1 MDAYLEGGILYSK
14 AETRTPWTP
23 SLTWSE
29 RRRDCGRMFISIRK
43 ARKFVQVVAT
53 CCIVGLMIFWT
64 PLDNSIMNHMKSYS
78 YRYLINSYDFVNESL
93 SISKHSLNRVA
104 SYPYLI
110 NHKEKCQQQDV
121 LLLLFV
127 KTSPKNRYRRNAI
140 RQTWGNENYVR
151 SQLNANIKVVFAL
164 GRLTDRTQQAQVQR
178 KLILEDQTYNDLIQ
192 QDFLDTFH
200 NLTLKLLLQFS
211 WVNAYCPHA
220 KFMMSAD
227 DDIFIHMP
235 NLVAYLQSLAQMGV
249 QDLWIGRVHRG
260 SPPVRDKSSKYYVP
274 YEMYQWPSYPDYTAG
289 AAYVISSDVAAKVYE
304 ASQTLNTS
312 LYIDDVFMGLCA
324 NKMRIVPQYHV
335 FFSGEG
341 KAPYH
346 PCIYNKMMTSHGHV
360 EDLHH
365 LWKQATDPE
374 VKNVTSGF
382 LSRMYCKLVNIWL
395 LCRIHYQNTYPCS
408 AAFS

>member
-1 MDAYLEGGILYSK
+1 I
-14 AETRTPWTP
+14 
-23 SLTWSE
+23 
-29 RRRDCGRMFISIRK
+29 RMFVSPRRVRK
-43 ARKFVQVVAT
+43 CHFLQLCAT
-53 CCIVGLMIFWT
+53 CFILCLMIFWV
-64 PLDNSIMNHMKSYS
+64 PFDNHILSHMKSYS
-78 YRYLINSYDFVNESL
+78 YRYLINSYHFVNDSL
-93 SISKHSLNRVA
+93 SISRDNLNRVS
-104 SYPYLI
+104 SYQYLI
-110 NHKEKCQQQDV
+110 NHREKCQQQDI

-127 KTSPKNRYRRNAI
+127 KSSPENRYRRDAI
-140 RQTWGNENYVR
+140 RQTWGDEKYVR
-151 SQLNANIKVVFAL
+151 SQLNANIKTLFAL
-164 GRLTDRTQQAQVQR
+164 GRPTHHLQKTQQQR
-178 KLILEDQTYNDLIQ
+178 ELELEDQKHQDLIQ

-220 KFMMSAD
+220 RFIMSAD

-235 NLVAYLQSLAQMGV
+235 NLIAYLQSLTQMGA

-260 SPPVRDKSSKYYVP
+260 SPPIRDRRSKYYVP

-289 AAYVISSDVAAKVYE
+289 AAYVISNDVAAKVYE
-304 ASQTLNTS
+304 ASLTLNTS

-324 NKMRIVPQYHV
+324 NKMGIVPQYHV

-360 EDLHH
+360 DDLRQ
-365 LWKQATDPE
+365 LWKQATDPK
-374 VKNVTSGF
+374 VKEITSGIWG
-382 LSRMYCKLVNIWL
+382 RMYCRLVNIVL
-395 LCRIHYQNTYPCS
+395 LCKLYYVDTYPCS

>member
-1 MDAYLEGGILYSK
+1 MDAHPEGGILYTR
-14 AETRTPWTP
+14 AETRTPW
-23 SLTWSE
+23 SKHQ
-29 RRRDCGRMFISIRK
+29 RDSGRMFISIRK
-43 ARKFVQVVAT
+43 VRKFVQLLAT

-64 PLDNSIMNHMKSYS
+64 PLDNTVVSHMKSYS
-78 YRYLINSYDFVNESL
+78 YRYLINSYNFVNDSL
-93 SISKHSLNRVA
+93 SVSKHSSDRVA
-104 SYPYLI
+104 RYPYLI

-127 KTSPKNRYRRNAI
+127 KTSPENRHRRNAI
-140 RQTWGNENYVR
+140 RQTWGNENYVH
-151 SQLNANIKVVFAL
+151 SQLNATIKVVFAL
-164 GRLTDRTQQAQVQR
+164 GQLRDRTQQAQVQR
-178 KLILEDQTYNDLIQ
+178 KLILEDQKYSDLIQ
-192 QDFLDTFH
+192 KDFLDTFH

-220 KFMMSAD
+220 KFIMSAD

-274 YEMYQWPSYPDYTAG
+274 YEMYPWSSYPDYTAG

-324 NKMRIVPQYHV
+324 NKMGIVPQYHA

-360 EDLHH
+360 KDLHR
-365 LWKQATDPE
+365 LWKQATDPK
-374 VKNVTSGF
+374 VKNFASGF
-382 LSRMYCKLVNIWL
+382 LNRVYCKLVNIWL
-395 LCRIHYQNTYPCS
+395 LCNLHYEDTYPCS
-408 AAFS
+408 AVFS

>member
-1 MDAYLEGGILYSK
+1 
-14 AETRTPWTP
+14 
-23 SLTWSE
+23 
-29 RRRDCGRMFISIRK
+29 MFVSSRK
-43 ARKFVQVVAT
+43 VRKCQFVQILAT
-53 CCIVGLMIFWT
+53 CFVLSLMIFWT
-64 PLDNSIMNHMKSYS
+64 PLDNHIVSHMKSYS
-78 YRYLINSYDFVNESL
+78 YRYLINSYNFVNNSL
-93 SISKHSLNRVA
+93 SVSRDNLDRVA
-104 SYPYLI
+104 RYQYLI
-110 NHKEKCQQQDV
+110 NHKEKCQQQEV

-127 KTSPKNRYRRNAI
+127 KTSPENRHRRDAI
-140 RQTWGNENYVR
+140 RQTWGNEKYVH
-151 SQLNANIKVVFAL
+151 SHLNANIKTVFAL
-164 GRLTDRTQQAQVQR
+164 GLPTDHMQRAQMQR
-178 KLILEDQTYNDLIQ
+178 KLLKEDQKYNDLIQ

-200 NLTLKLLLQFS
+200 NLTLKLLLQFG

-220 KFMMSAD
+220 KFIMSAD

-235 NLVAYLQSLAQMGV
+235 NLVAYLQSLVEIGV
-249 QDLWIGRVHRG
+249 QDIWIGRVHRG
-260 SPPVRDKSSKYYVP
+260 APPVRDKTSKYYVP

-324 NKMRIVPQYHV
+324 NKMGIVPQYHV

-346 PCIYNKMMTSHGHV
+346 PCIYNKMITSHGHV

-365 LWKQATDPE
+365 LWKQATDPK
-374 VKNVTSGF
+374 VKSFSSRF
-382 LSRMYCKLVNIWL
+382 LGRLYCKIVNIML
-395 LCRIHYQNTYPCS
+395 LCKLHYEDTYPCS

>member
-1 MDAYLEGGILYSK
+1 MFVS
-14 AETRTPWTP
+14 P
-23 SLTWSE
+23 
-29 RRRDCGRMFISIRK
+29 RRVRK
-43 ARKFVQVVAT
+43 CHFLQLCAT
-53 CCIVGLMIFWT
+53 CFILCLMIFWI
-64 PLDNSIMNHMKSYS
+64 PFDNQIVSHMKSYS
-78 YRYLINSYDFVNESL
+78 YRYLINSYHFVNDSL
-93 SISKHSLNRVA
+93 SISRDNLNRVS

-110 NHKEKCQQQDV
+110 NHREKCQQQDV

-127 KTSPKNRYRRNAI
+127 KSSPENRYRRDAI
-140 RQTWGNENYVR
+140 RQTWGDEKYVR
-151 SQLNANIKVVFAL
+151 SQLNANIKTLFAL
-164 GRLTDRTQQAQVQR
+164 GRPTHHEQKTRQQR
-178 KLILEDQTYNDLIQ
+178 ELELEDQKYQDLIQ

-211 WVNAYCPHA
+211 WVKAYCPHA
-220 KFMMSAD
+220 RFIMSAD

-235 NLVAYLQSLAQMGV
+235 NLIAYLQSLTQMGA

-260 SPPVRDKSSKYYVP
+260 SPPIRDRRSKYYVP

-289 AAYVISSDVAAKVYE
+289 AAYVISNDVAARVYE
-304 ASQTLNTS
+304 ASLTLNTS

-324 NKMRIVPQYHV
+324 NKVGIVPQYHV

-360 EDLHH
+360 DDLRQ
-365 LWKQATDPE
+365 LWKQATDPK
-374 VKNVTSGF
+374 VKEITSGIWGKI
-382 LSRMYCKLVNIWL
+382 YCRLVNIVL
-395 LCRIHYQNTYPCS
+395 LCKLYYVDTYPCS

>member
-1 MDAYLEGGILYSK
+1 I
-14 AETRTPWTP
+14 
-23 SLTWSE
+23 
-29 RRRDCGRMFISIRK
+29 RMFVSPRRVRK
-43 ARKFVQVVAT
+43 CHFLRIFAT
-53 CCIVGLMIFWT
+53 CFILCLMIFWG
-64 PLDNSIMNHMKSYS
+64 PFDNHIVSHMKSYS
-78 YRYLINSYDFVNESL
+78 YRYLINSYHFVNDSL
-93 SISKHSLNRVA
+93 SVNRDNLDRVS
-104 SYPYLI
+104 SYQYLI
-110 NHKEKCQQQDV
+110 NHREKCQQQDV

-127 KTSPKNRYRRNAI
+127 KTSPENRHRRDAI
-140 RQTWGNENYVR
+140 RQTWGNEKYVH
-151 SQLNANIKVVFAL
+151 SQLNANIKTLFAL
-164 GRLTDRTQQAQVQR
+164 GRPTDHLQQTQLQR
-178 KLILEDQTYNDLIQ
+178 KLQHDLIQ

-220 KFMMSAD
+220 RFIMSAD

-289 AAYVISSDVAAKVYE
+289 AAYVISNDVAAKVYE
-304 ASQTLNTS
+304 ASLTLNTS

-324 NKMRIVPQYHV
+324 NKMGIVPQYHV

-360 EDLHH
+360 DDLHH
-365 LWKQATDPE
+365 LWKQATDPK
-374 VKNVTSGF
+374 VKKFSSGIWG
-382 LSRMYCKLVNIWL
+382 RIYCRLVNIVL
-395 LCRIHYQNTYPCS
+395 LCKLYYEDTYPCS

>member
-1 MDAYLEGGILYSK
+1 
-14 AETRTPWTP
+14 
-23 SLTWSE
+23 
-29 RRRDCGRMFISIRK
+29 
-43 ARKFVQVVAT
+43 
-53 CCIVGLMIFWT
+53 MIFWV
-64 PLDNSIMNHMKSYS
+64 PFDNHIVSHMKSYS
-78 YRYLINSYDFVNESL
+78 YRYLINSYHFVNDSL
-93 SISKHSLNRVA
+93 SISRDNLNRVS
-104 SYPYLI
+104 SYQYLI
-110 NHKEKCQQQDV
+110 NHREKCQQQDV

-127 KTSPKNRYRRNAI
+127 KTSPENRHRRDAI
-140 RQTWGNENYVR
+140 RQTWGNEKYVR
-151 SQLNANIKVVFAL
+151 SQLNANIKTLFAL
-164 GRLTDRTQQAQVQR
+164 GRPTDHLQKTQRQR
-178 KLILEDQTYNDLIQ
+178 ELELEDQKYHDLIQ

-220 KFMMSAD
+220 RFIMSAD

-235 NLVAYLQSLAQMGV
+235 NLVAYLQSLAQMGA

-289 AAYVISSDVAAKVYE
+289 AAYVVSNDVAAKVYE
-304 ASQTLNTS
+304 ASLTLNTS

-324 NKMRIVPQYHV
+324 NKMGIVPQYHV

-360 EDLHH
+360 DDLRQ
-365 LWKQATDPE
+365 LWKQATDPK
-374 VKNVTSGF
+374 VKKISSGIWG
-382 LSRMYCKLVNIWL
+382 RMYCRLVNIVL
-395 LCRIHYQNTYPCS
+395 LCKLYYVDTYPCS